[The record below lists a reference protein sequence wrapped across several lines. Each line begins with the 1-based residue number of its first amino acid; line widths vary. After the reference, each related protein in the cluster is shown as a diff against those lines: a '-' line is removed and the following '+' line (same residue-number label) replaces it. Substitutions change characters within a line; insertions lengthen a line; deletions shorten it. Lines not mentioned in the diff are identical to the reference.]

1 MVKILCVVLPRTKT
15 PLGRNGCHGFIPIGV
30 NQFVEAL
37 PIDLRA
43 RDSRLGHSTSAYGLK
58 GCHVSS
64 CASSCRV
71 MSDWVIS
78 GLERGLN
85 DVRYFPTGGRCRAF
99 KVSK

>member
-1 MVKILCVVLPRTKT
+1 M
-15 PLGRNGCHGFIPIGV
+15 GDYGFIAIGV

-43 RDSRLGHSTSAYGLK
+43 RDSRLGHSTSASGLK

-64 CASSCRV
+64 CAGWQV
-71 MSDWVIS
+71 MSDWGHS